1 MRRPTRLDRM
11 RARGQRAAGL
21 PTGAPQQSFAGGY
34 TPTTILSKLGGA
46 PNTLT
51 GETGQLGTP
60 TDTYNPVDTPVP
72 TPQPEYAQEQPAP
85 IYDYNTTP
93 GDVQEQVMGTAPGGF
108 GGGGFELTSLGGG
121 VFKEGGMVGK
131 GGQRIPAQQLG
142 AGSKAPAQSAQMP
155 PEAMQAQIR
164 DAMISN
170 PQVSQQVQQA
180 VQQAMA
186 TGELTPQELDMAVKL
201 AQVAIADPNTWPR
214 VRAFAIAQGI
224 AEEEDIPQEYDAG
237 LVYAL
242 LAVGEAMGA
251 GQQMEQPGMPQTPGA
266 APPGQDQGAVPIT
279 AHEGEYVIPQHVVA
293 MKGKE
298 FFDKLVNQYAQQPP
312 K

>member
-21 PTGAPQQSFAGGY
+21 QTGAPQQSFAGGY
-34 TPTTILSKLGGA
+34 NPITIMSKLGGA
-46 PNTLT
+46 PNTIS
-51 GETGQLGTP
+51 GETGPLGQP
-60 TDTYNPVDTPVP
+60 TDTYNPVDNPVA
-72 TPQPEYAQEQPAP
+72 TPQPEYAQEQPMP
-85 IYDYNTTP
+85 D
-93 GDVQEQVMGTAPGGF
+93 
-108 GGGGFELTSLGGG
+108 LTGVDFSAGLNLGGNFALG
-121 VFKEGGMVGK
+121 IFKEGGMVGK
-131 GGQRIPAQQLG
+131 GGQRIPAQQQLG
-142 AGSKAPAQSAQMP
+142 AGSKAGPQAAQMP

-164 DAMISN
+164 DAMVSN

-224 AEEEDIPQEYDAG
+224 ADEEDIPQEYDAG

-251 GQQMEQPGMPQTPGA
+251 GQQMNQQGMPQTPGA
-266 APPGQDQGAVPIT
+266 APPGQDPGAVPIT

-298 FFDKLVNQYAQQPP
+298 FFDKLVNQYAQQPTQ
-312 K
+312 